1 MQDFLFSTEA
11 VTLAAR
17 KGLILKFKSVARRR
31 LVRAGVSREEMQQRL
46 HEEMQKLADVTD
58 HEEFA
63 TDFNASF
70 QSVATSRLNQTARS
84 LYYHQEEESVT
95 HSASNMTSRS
105 VFHEEVMEDEVEIV
119 IDSSP
124 PRMALPATPEVAGS
138 HPPPTYSPLQSS
150 SAPLAASSS
159 QQMLSTISVVSP
171 SFLGYASTPVND
183 EGNLFDAYNN
193 NSFMDTAPINPGD
206 GFSVCS
212 QLDARLKQLK

>member
-17 KGLILKFKSVARRR
+17 KGLMLKFKSVARRR
-31 LVRAGVSREEMQQRL
+31 LVRAGVSQEDIQQRL
-46 HEEMQKLADVTD
+46 HEEMQKFASATD
-58 HEEFA
+58 QEEFA

-95 HSASNMTSRS
+95 ASNMTSRS
-105 VFHEEVMEDEVEIV
+105 VFHDEVMEDEVEIV

-171 SFLGYASTPVND
+171 SFLGYASTPDND

>member
-46 HEEMQKLADVTD
+46 HEEMQKFASADQ
-58 HEEFA
+58 EEFA

-119 IDSSP
+119 LDSSP
-124 PRMALPATPEVAGS
+124 PRMAVSATPDVVS
-138 HPPPTYSPLQSS
+138 SPPPPTYSPL
-150 SAPLAASSS
+150 AASSS
-159 QQMLSTISVVSP
+159 QEMPPTISVVSP
-171 SFLGYASTPVND
+171 FFLGCSSPPDPDRGNFSEAVN
-183 EGNLFDAYNN
+183 NNN
-193 NSFMDTAPINPGD
+193 NSDSFADTAPLNNPGD
-206 GFSVCS
+206 VFSDS
-212 QLDARLKQLK
+212 RLTYGRYR

>member
-1 MQDFLFSTEA
+1 M
-11 VTLAAR
+11 
-17 KGLILKFKSVARRR
+17 LKFKSVARRR
-31 LVRAGVSREEMQQRL
+31 LVRAGVSQEDMQQRL
-46 HEEMQKLADVTD
+46 DEEMQKFASATD
-58 HEEFA
+58 QEEFA

-105 VFHEEVMEDEVEIV
+105 MFHEEVMEDEVEIV

-171 SFLGYASTPVND
+171 SFLGYASTPDND

-193 NSFMDTAPINPGD
+193 NSFMDTAPISPGD
-206 GFSVCS
+206 GFSMCS

>member
-1 MQDFLFSTEA
+1 M
-11 VTLAAR
+11 
-17 KGLILKFKSVARRR
+17 LKFKSVARRR

-46 HEEMQKLADVTD
+46 HEEMQRFAAATD
-58 HEEFA
+58 QEEFA

-70 QSVATSRLNQTARS
+70 HSVATSRLNQTARS
-84 LYYHQEEESVT
+84 LYYQEEES
-95 HSASNMTSRS
+95 
-105 VFHEEVMEDEVEIV
+105 EDEVEIV
-119 IDSSP
+119 LDSSP

-150 SAPLAASSS
+150 SAPLTASSS

-171 SFLGYASTPVND
+171 SFLGYASTPDND

>member
-1 MQDFLFSTEA
+1 M
-11 VTLAAR
+11 
-17 KGLILKFKSVARRR
+17 LKFKSVARRR

-46 HEEMQKLADVTD
+46 HEEMQRFAAATD
-58 HEEFA
+58 QEEFA

-70 QSVATSRLNQTARS
+70 HSVATSRLNQTARS
-84 LYYHQEEESVT
+84 LYYHQEEESVA

-105 VFHEEVMEDEVEIV
+105 VFHEVMEDEVEIV
-119 IDSSP
+119 LESSP

-171 SFLGYASTPVND
+171 SFLGYASTPDND